1 MYSLRQEF
9 DVDRCWISGCS
20 ARLDGKA
27 TSMNWPSASTATP
40 AGLGTSPHSLCGAL
54 AEQRGTPS
62 TFQDHGLECPN
73 NPQTVGKVPRR
84 PRASPDPAAE
94 AFTRSCRTSEKCE
107 HSVTTVSQLTFQ
119 VRASLGPVMSWYV
132 SSWGTSRRRWPW
144 RDAEEQAS
152 DTCTWTLAFASGLP
166 LFPGL
171 FWRRNAKKLPPIC
184 LAEPHARRAA
194 LRCMCCWPP
203 ARAPPATP
211 GSAAA

>member
-1 MYSLRQEF
+1 
-9 DVDRCWISGCS
+9 
-20 ARLDGKA
+20 
-27 TSMNWPSASTATP
+27 MNWPSASTATP
-40 AGLGTSPHSLCGAL
+40 AGLGTSPHSLRGAL
-54 AEQRGTPS
+54 AEQRSTPS

-166 LFPGL
+166 AFS
-171 FWRRNAKKLPPIC
+171 
-184 LAEPHARRAA
+184 LAEPRAA
-194 LRCMCCWPP
+194 EVQKPSIHNLPKGVEGSCAAWPISIRIFNYTT
-203 ARAPPATP
+203 ADACTE
-211 GSAAA
+211 S